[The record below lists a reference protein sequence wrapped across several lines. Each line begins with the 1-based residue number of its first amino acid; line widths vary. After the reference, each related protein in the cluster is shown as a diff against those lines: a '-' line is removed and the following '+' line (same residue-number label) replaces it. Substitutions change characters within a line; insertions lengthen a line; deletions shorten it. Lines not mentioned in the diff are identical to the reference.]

1 MILFLQINKCMYIR
15 ILTATFSDNK
25 PHKPACENYVKT
37 LCNATCH
44 DNPMFNRLLH
54 EADISPNSTQNSTYQ
69 FHSFLWAT
77 IISWIG
83 MAVVVSIADAICFD
97 LLG

>member
-1 MILFLQINKCMYIR
+1 MYVR
-15 ILTATFSDNK
+15 IFTAKFSDNV
-25 PHKPACENYVKT
+25 PYTPFCGNYVKT
-37 LCNATCH
+37 SCLATCH
-44 DNPMFNRLLH
+44 DNPTFNQLLH
-54 EADISPNSTQNSTYQ
+54 EVDVPQNSTENSTYQ

-83 MAVVVSIADAICFD
+83 MAVVVSIADAICFN